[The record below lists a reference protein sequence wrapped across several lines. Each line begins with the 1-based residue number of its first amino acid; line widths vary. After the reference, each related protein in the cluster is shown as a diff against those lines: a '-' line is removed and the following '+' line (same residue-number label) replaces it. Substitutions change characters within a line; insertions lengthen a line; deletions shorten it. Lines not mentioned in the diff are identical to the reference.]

1 MTYLILVLQVVEIIL
16 LVKILKLRRKDLED
30 LL

>member
-1 MTYLILVLQVVEIIL
+1 MTYLIVLLQIVEIVL
-16 LVKILKLRRKDLED
+16 LVKILKLRRKDLEE